1 MTNFNRRVYEI
12 VCRIPPGRVMSY
24 GQVARLAGNAHAS
37 RAVGYALHQT
47 DDEDYVPWQRVVYKD
62 GGLAFGDRQYAL
74 LQAEGVV
81 FTAEEKVDMALC
93 RWTQEEAEKSLW
105 W

>member
-1 MTNFNRRVYEI
+1 
-12 VCRIPPGRVMSY
+12 
-24 GQVARLAGNAHAS
+24 
-37 RAVGYALHQT
+37 
-47 DDEDYVPWQRVVYKD
+47 VPWQRVVYKD

-93 RWTQEEAEKSLW
+93 RWTQEEAEESLW

>member
-1 MTNFNRRVYEI
+1 MHHIHALI
-12 VCRIPPGRVMSY
+12 VDLTLITIYAGITTLICKKLKQPIVLGYV
-24 GQVARLAGNAHAS
+24 VAGILAGPFFNLLPTVS
-37 RAVGYALHQT
+37 
-47 DDEDYVPWQRVVYKD
+47 
-62 GGLAFGDRQYAL
+62 DRQYAL

-93 RWTQEEAEKSLW
+93 RWTQEEAEESLW

>member
-47 DDEDYVPWQRVVYKD
+47 DDEDHVPWQRVVYKD

-81 FTAEEKVDMALC
+81 FTAEEKVDMTLC
-93 RWTQEEAEKSLW
+93 RWTQEEAEESLW

>member
-37 RAVGYALHQT
+37 RAVGYA
-47 DDEDYVPWQRVVYKD
+47 
-62 GGLAFGDRQYAL
+62 FGDRQYAL

-93 RWTQEEAEKSLW
+93 RWTQEEAEESLW

>member
-47 DDEDYVPWQRVVYKD
+47 DDEDHVPC
-62 GGLAFGDRQYAL
+62 
-74 LQAEGVV
+74 QAEGVV

-93 RWTQEEAEKSLW
+93 RWTQEEAEESLW